1 MASDAPQAHVSI
13 ESVLGVQQHNFWQRI
28 TASQAFWVT
37 VALVI
42 ICLVMGYLQPASFAT
57 PENFYNITRNFS
69 FIGIMALGMTA
80 VIATGGIDL
89 SVGSIMGLTAVA
101 SGLTLEAGYPW
112 WAAVAVGLGAGFV
125 VGLINGLIIAY
136 AGISPFVTTLGMLAI
151 ARSAAVVLSGNR
163 MLYKFGPGGVP
174 FKILGGGELSL
185 GHSFS
190 LSYPLLFLIVL
201 TAVLAVVYK
210 MTSWGRHV
218 LAIGGNEQAA
228 LLTGVPVNRVKVQVY
243 VVSGLTAAVAAI
255 LNVGWSGS
263 AINALGTSY
272 ELLAISAAVIGG
284 ANLMGGEASAYGA
297 FIGAA
302 LIFVIRNSLL
312 MEGVDFEL
320 AGHVRWPVSYRS
332 GLPREDS
339 RSETRVTPYGAAS
352 NWPTW
357 AMSNWEEVNVEACI
371 DRRCRRRGVARDLGF
386 GASRRPLHVCAGAQ
400 EHQ

>member
-1 MASDAPQAHVSI
+1 MSTNVANPQPNANVSI
-13 ESVLGVQQHNFWQRI
+13 ESVLGVRQQTAGQRML
-28 TASQAFWVT
+28 AAQSFWVT
-37 VALVI
+37 VALLL
-42 ICLVMGYLQPASFAT
+42 ICVVMSFLQPASFAT

-89 SVGSIMGLTAVA
+89 SVGSIMGLVAVA

-112 WAAVAVGLGAGFV
+112 WAAVIVGLGAGFV
-125 VGLINGLIIAY
+125 VGLVNGLFIAY
-136 AGISPFVTTLGMLAI
+136 AGLSPFVTTLGMLAI
-151 ARSAAVVLSGNR
+151 ARSCAVVLSGNR
-163 MLYKFGPGGVP
+163 MIYKFGPGGP
-174 FKILGGGELSL
+174 QFKILGGGELTL

-210 MTSWGRHV
+210 MTGWGRHV

-243 VVSGLTAAVAAI
+243 VVSALAAAFAAI
-255 LNVGWSGS
+255 LNLGWSGS

-272 ELLAISAAVIGG
+272 ELLAISATVIGG

-312 MEGVDFEL
+312 MAGVD
-320 AGHVRWPVSYRS
+320 
-332 GLPREDS
+332 
-339 RSETRVTPYGAAS
+339 S
-352 NWPTW
+352 NWQGTFVGLFLI
-357 AMSNWEEVNVEACI
+357 AAVYLGKVRGA
-371 DRRCRRRGVARDLGF
+371 RR
-386 GASRRPLHVCAGAQ
+386 
-400 EHQ
+400 E

>member
-1 MASDAPQAHVSI
+1 MASEAPQAKVSI
-13 ESVLGVQQHNFWQRI
+13 ELVLDVQQHNFWQRF
-28 TASQAFWVT
+28 TGSQAFWVT
-37 VALVI
+37 VALII
-42 ICLVMGYLQPASFAT
+42 ICAVMSYLQPASFAT
-57 PENFYNITRNFS
+57 ADNFYNTTRNFS

-101 SGLTLEAGYPW
+101 SGLILEAGYPA
-112 WAAVAVGLGAGFV
+112 WAAIIVGLPREASSASSTDV
-125 VGLINGLIIAY
+125 IIAY
-136 AGISPFVTTLGMLAI
+136 LGLSPFVTTLGMLAI

-163 MLYKFGPGGVP
+163 MLYNFGPGGP
-174 FKILGGGELSL
+174 AFKSL
-185 GHSFS
+185 GSGAWSITPKFE

-201 TAVLAVVYK
+201 TFILALVYK

-243 VVSGLTAAVAAI
+243 VVSGLTAAFAAI
-255 LNVGWSGS
+255 LSVGWAGS
-263 AINALGTSY
+263 AINALGATY

-312 MEGVDFEL
+312 MEGVD
-320 AGHVRWPVSYRS
+320 
-332 GLPREDS
+332 
-339 RSETRVTPYGAAS
+339 S
-352 NWPTW
+352 NWQGTFVGLFLIG
-357 AMSNWEEVNVEACI
+357 AVYLGKL
-371 DRRCRRRGVARDLGF
+371 RGAKR
-386 GASRRPLHVCAGAQ
+386 
-400 EHQ
+400 E